1 VNIKKKRGS
10 QMLTKI
16 MKWVSL
22 AALMLALLWR
32 SSAGL
37 LIAVELVVSVG
48 ALLVVAQALRAR
60 KYVWG
65 AGFMAIAVLFNP
77 VAPFALSRTMF
88 LSLVLIT
95 MSAFLASMAALKRQP
110 LISMPSIANLKPG
123 RESF

>member
-1 VNIKKKRGS
+1 
-10 QMLTKI
+10 MLTNI

-22 AALMLALLWR
+22 AALFLALLWR

-48 ALLVVAQALRAR
+48 ALLVIGQAMRAR

-77 VAPFALSRTMF
+77 VAPFALSRGMF
-88 LSLVLIT
+88 FGLVLI
-95 MSAFLASMAALKRQP
+95 SMAAFLTSMAAVKRQP
-110 LISMPSIANLKPG
+110 VISMPSIANLKPG